1 MFIESQWYSLDID
14 NHDNYSINSNINYN
28 NGDTLITFQTSE
40 LIQHLKSRNK
50 RVVPIIIDLECLD
63 KQMSQEGKEF
73 KEYSEWKAIHSLK
86 HHKIINSD
94 FIITKDNFKI
104 LLENLSI
111 LFNELYTRDEEE
123 KTRFENIESK
133 INKIIY
139 SRQYRG
145 ININPDIAKQKCVEI
160 EKEIYRIKN
169 ILQLEYNIFSPQN
182 ENTQLKYL
190 QSKKYNVIKSF
201 QYSFKVRRNQDIIC
215 NYFYDLLRNQNDLDS
230 LIYMLSHWG
239 GKDLTYPSFLGFGT
253 ISSRIV
259 MRQPALQN
267 LRRQNRIVII
277 PDDGK
282 KFLYV
287 DYVQFEA
294 GILASMSDDDKL
306 INLYNSDIYEDIADK
321 LLGDRSKRS
330 DAKVIFYRFM
340 YGDNT
345 LEQKA
350 KTYFSNFSKLITF
363 KNNIENEITQK
374 TRIGTLEGN
383 YRISL
388 DKETSWSLSHVIQS
402 NASLIYKKALI
413 RVKQEILEIQFL
425 IPMHDGTL
433 YQVRNEKYDEI
444 SKRVENIYIEEF
456 KKFCPKLN
464 PRVIIKDNFS

>member
-1 MFIESQWYSLDID
+1 MKKYVIMFIESQWYSLDID

-330 DAKVIFYRFM
+330 DAKV
-340 YGDNT
+340 
-345 LEQKA
+345 
-350 KTYFSNFSKLITF
+350 
-363 KNNIENEITQK
+363 
-374 TRIGTLEGN
+374 
-383 YRISL
+383 
-388 DKETSWSLSHVIQS
+388 
-402 NASLIYKKALI
+402 
-413 RVKQEILEIQFL
+413 
-425 IPMHDGTL
+425 
-433 YQVRNEKYDEI
+433 
-444 SKRVENIYIEEF
+444 
-456 KKFCPKLN
+456 
-464 PRVIIKDNFS
+464 

>member
-1 MFIESQWYSLDID
+1 
-14 NHDNYSINSNINYN
+14 
-28 NGDTLITFQTSE
+28 
-40 LIQHLKSRNK
+40 
-50 RVVPIIIDLECLD
+50 
-63 KQMSQEGKEF
+63 
-73 KEYSEWKAIHSLK
+73 
-86 HHKIINSD
+86 
-94 FIITKDNFKI
+94 
-104 LLENLSI
+104 ENLSI

-160 EKEIYRIKN
+160 EKEIYRIKK

-350 KTYFSNFSKLITF
+350 KTYFSNFSKLI
-363 KNNIENEITQK
+363 
-374 TRIGTLEGN
+374 
-383 YRISL
+383 
-388 DKETSWSLSHVIQS
+388 
-402 NASLIYKKALI
+402 
-413 RVKQEILEIQFL
+413 
-425 IPMHDGTL
+425 
-433 YQVRNEKYDEI
+433 
-444 SKRVENIYIEEF
+444 
-456 KKFCPKLN
+456 
-464 PRVIIKDNFS
+464 

>member
-1 MFIESQWYSLDID
+1 
-14 NHDNYSINSNINYN
+14 
-28 NGDTLITFQTSE
+28 
-40 LIQHLKSRNK
+40 
-50 RVVPIIIDLECLD
+50 
-63 KQMSQEGKEF
+63 
-73 KEYSEWKAIHSLK
+73 
-86 HHKIINSD
+86 
-94 FIITKDNFKI
+94 
-104 LLENLSI
+104 
-111 LFNELYTRDEEE
+111 
-123 KTRFENIESK
+123 

-169 ILQLEYNIFSPQN
+169 ILQLEYNIFSPHN